1 MLDLM
6 GGATITRV
14 GNNIGDLLLQIKAA
28 IEDGVAKGL
37 CPDGDVFVLNPS
49 TEVSFILRP
58 VFLRENVPEVAF
70 LPVVSGN
77 VAMAISVSKCY
88 GPTPARGEWVAGVH
102 LH

>member
-1 MLDLM
+1 M
-6 GGATITRV
+6 GGATITKV
-14 GNNIGDLLLQIKAA
+14 GSNIGDLLLQIKTA

-58 VFLRENVPEVAF
+58 IFLREEIPAVAF
-70 LPVVSGN
+70 LPVQTGDIE
-77 VAMAISVSKCY
+77 MAICVSKQF

>member
-1 MLDLM
+1 LC
-6 GGATITRV
+6 GATVTKV
-14 GNNIGDLLLQIKAA
+14 GVNIGDLLIQIKAA

-70 LPVVSGN
+70 LPVVEGDVRMA
-77 VAMAISVSKCY
+77 VAVSKLY
-88 GPTPARGEWVAGVH
+88 GKTPARGEWVAGVH

>member
-1 MLDLM
+1 M

-14 GNNIGDLLLQIKAA
+14 GVNIGDLLLQIKEA
-28 IEDGVAKGL
+28 IEDGVAKGF

-58 VFLRENVPEVAF
+58 IFIGADPAEVAF
-70 LPVVSGN
+70 KPVVEGD
-77 VAMAISVSKCY
+77 VRMAIAVSRAY
-88 GPTPARGEWVAGVH
+88 GPTPGRGEWVAGVH

>member
-1 MLDLM
+1 M

-14 GNNIGDLLLQIKAA
+14 GVNIGDLLIQIKEA
-28 IEDGVAKGL
+28 IEDGVVKGL

-58 VFLRENVPEVAF
+58 LFINEQPPQVAF
-70 LPVVSGN
+70 LPVVSGDVRMA
-77 VAMAISVSKCY
+77 VAVSKLY
-88 GPTPARGEWVAGVH
+88 GKTPARGEWVAGVH

>member
-1 MLDLM
+1 M
-6 GGATITRV
+6 GGHTITKV
-14 GNNIGDLLLQIKAA
+14 AVNIGELLIYVKEQIELGAKA
-28 IEDGVAKGL
+28 GL

-58 VFLRENVPEVAF
+58 IFIGADPSEVAF
-70 LPVVSGN
+70 KPVVSGD
-77 VAMAISVSKCY
+77 VKMAIAVSKKY